1 MTTYNSYIES
11 LSPSW
16 YQPMDGSMDDVVE
29 ELSSDEIGG
38 SGVFNE
44 EIFKWGTASR
54 QMSFGGNARKQ
65 IVLPTPV
72 SSVAINFWIY
82 FPANGPQFSMSPF
95 YFRKFQSGFSNPSY
109 IMINPGMDVVFHTMS
124 SESNS
129 LSHFLI
135 STKTLSINSWN
146 NVHVDYNKT
155 TKTKRIFINGEIA
168 GSYTYLGDAPFLN
181 RFLESAID
189 IGSTTAYIDSV
200 AVWCNRTL
208 PTVSQISD
216 IANYIDSAPISTFS
230 VSSQYGNVL
239 TQFNFTFTGEKQS
252 SLLWDF
258 GDSTTSTA
266 TNPTKVYSSEGN
278 YDVSVTATNSLGSTE
293 SSTLTI
299 SVAGE
304 LVAGPAGD
312 TGAPGENG
320 LSAYEIAVENG
331 FSGTEEQWLNSLI
344 GPTGNTG
351 PTGET
356 GASGISGSNGLSA
369 YEIAVQNG
377 FSGTEEQWL
386 NSLVGP
392 AGEQGP
398 IGPSG
403 FAAYS
408 ASAPGSP
415 DLGDVWIDS
424 DTEEIFVYDGVEWK
438 STISPFIED
447 FVSGSGITD
456 IVKISQTAYDLL
468 ESVDSNTLYIVG
480 DD

>member
-1 MTTYNSYIES
+1 
-11 LSPSW
+11 
-16 YQPMDGSMDDVVE
+16 MDGNMNDVIE
-29 ELSSDEIGG
+29 DLSSDEIGG

-44 EIFKWGTASR
+44 EFFKWGSASR
-54 QMSFGGNARKQ
+54 EMSFGGNARQQ
-65 IVLPTPV
+65 IVLPTSV
-72 SSVAINFWIY
+72 SSIAINFWIF
-82 FPANGPQFSMSPF
+82 FPSQGPQFSMSPF
-95 YFRKFQSGFSNPSY
+95 YFRKFQFGFENPSY
-109 IMINPGMDVVFHTMS
+109 VMINPGMDIVFHTMS
-124 SESNS
+124 SESDS

-146 NVHVDYNKT
+146 NIHIDYDKN
-155 TKTKRIFINGEIA
+155 TKTKRIFINGENA

-200 AVWCNRTL
+200 AVWCNKTL
-208 PTVSQISD
+208 PTISDIDD

-230 VSSQYGNVL
+230 VSSQYGNTL
-239 TQFNFTFTGEKQS
+239 TQFNFTFTGEKQD
-252 SLLWDF
+252 SLSWDF
-258 GDSTTSTA
+258 GDSTSSTA

-293 SSTLTI
+293 SSTTTI

-304 LVAGPAGD
+304 LIAGPTGD

-320 LSAYEIAVENG
+320 LSAYEIAVQDG
-331 FSGTEEQWLNSLI
+331 FSGTEEQWLSSLV
-344 GPTGNTG
+344 GPAGSTGSTG
-351 PTGET
+351 AT

-369 YEIAVQNG
+369 YEIALQDG

-386 NSLVGP
+386 DSLVG
-392 AGEQGP
+392 ATGEQGP

-415 DLGDVWIDS
+415 DIGDIWIDS
-424 DTEEIFVYDGVEWK
+424 DTEEILVYDGDEWK
-438 STISPFIED
+438 STISPFISD
-447 FVSGSGITD
+447 FVSGTGITD
-456 IVKISQTAYDLL
+456 IVKISQTDYDLL
-468 ESVDSNTLYIVG
+468 ESVDPDTLYIVG